1 MMIGLKNVLSCSL
14 IIFSTLIFNIPVY
27 VVVTLVV
34 SVVNNVDITLLY
46 IDNDLVVV
54 PEINTKLCIQFY
66 ILLKLIVIY

>member
-34 SVVNNVDITLLY
+34 SVVDNVDITVLY

-66 ILLKLIVIY
+66 ILYN